1 MSRSAPAQPP
11 RSWRG
16 LVGVLSSYGATLSA
30 NRMIAV
36 AVPWFVLTT
45 TGSVAKTGLIAFCQI
60 TPFVVVQILA
70 GPLIDR
76 IGARRISIAG
86 DLVAMLA
93 MTSVPLLHAA
103 HALPFWALMALMALE
118 GAADGPSSSA
128 KSTFV
133 PAVARAARTP
143 LERGTGLITAVERT
157 ATTVGPAAAGVLV
170 AVLGAANVLWFAAAL
185 FGLSAVI
192 ARVTLTDPAPD
203 LAEQAGYET
212 ERYFSRLRQG
222 AVFLRKEGLLRTIV
236 GMLVVTNLLDQ
247 AFFAVLLPVWARES
261 GYGAQTVGL
270 VISVFGATSIIAAI
284 AATGFGARLP
294 RRATYLIGFVIGGI
308 PRFPAMALGF
318 PLWAVLA
325 VFAVGGLGSG
335 FINPVIGAVIY
346 ERIPPP
352 LLGRVR
358 TLMGGLEW
366 SGIPFGGLL
375 AAGVIVVSGVTG
387 ALWIVGGCYLAAII
401 VPGLRPAWS
410 KMGPPAPEAEIP
422 PELEAEVPP
431 ELARTDT

>member
-1 MSRSAPAQPP
+1 MSRSAPVQPP

-16 LVGVLSSYGATLSA
+16 LVGVLSAYGATLSA
-30 NRMIAV
+30 NRMISI

-45 TGSVAKTGLIAFCQI
+45 TGSAAKTGLIAFCQI

-86 DLVAMLA
+86 DLVAMIA
-93 MTSVPLLHAA
+93 MTSIPLLHAA
-103 HALPFWALMALMALE
+103 HALPLWALMALMALE
-118 GAADGPSSSA
+118 GAADGPSSTA
-128 KSTFV
+128 KSTFL
-133 PAVARAARTP
+133 PAAARAARTP

-192 ARVTLTDPAPD
+192 ARVTLIDPAPD
-203 LAEQAGYET
+203 PAEQAAHET

-222 AVFLRKEGLLRTIV
+222 AVFLRQEGLLRTIV
-236 GMLVVTNLLDQ
+236 GMLVATNLLDQ
-247 AFFAVLLPVWARES
+247 SFFAVLLPVWARES

-284 AATGFGARLP
+284 AAAGFSARLP

-366 SGIPFGGLL
+366 SGIPFGGLF
-375 AAGVIVVSGVTG
+375 AAGLIVASGVTG
-387 ALWIVGGCYLAAII
+387 ALWIVGGCYLGAII

-410 KMGPPAPEAEIP
+410 QMRLPAPEA
-422 PELEAEVPP
+422 EAEVPP
-431 ELARTDT
+431 ELARTDS